1 MIKTFKP
8 LAVLLF
14 FVAGICQVKAQDTN
28 DNDNDNRSSQNE
40 NIVIHKKGPVKE
52 KVTVVIDSNNIT
64 INGKPVDDF
73 KSDDIDIIKEQS
85 PDMGFNISGDGDI
98 ALAPTYAPRIRT
110 FNNDMMRKIKTNSAF
125 LGVMSEKTD
134 QGAKIT

>member
-8 LAVLLF
+8 LAVLFF
-14 FVAGICQVKAQDTN
+14 FVAGICQLKAQDTN
-28 DNDNDNRSSQNE
+28 DNDNKSHDE

-73 KSDDIDIIKEQS
+73 KSDDIDIIKEES
-85 PDMGFNISGDGDI
+85 PDMGFNISGDHDF
-98 ALAPTYAPRIRT
+98 TMAPRIRS
-110 FNNDMMRKIKTNSAF
+110 FNNDMIRKIKTNTAF
-125 LGVMSEKTD
+125 LGVM
-134 QGAKIT
+134 

>member
-8 LAVLLF
+8 LAVLFF
-14 FVAGICQVKAQDTN
+14 FVAGICQLKAQDTN
-28 DNDNDNRSSQNE
+28 DNNNNNNNSSHDE

-73 KSDDIDIIKEQS
+73 KSDDIDIIKEEA
-85 PDMGFNISGDGDI
+85 PDLNFNFSGGNDFAI
-98 ALAPTYAPRIRT
+98 APRIRT
-110 FNNDMMRKIKTNSAF
+110 FNNDM
-125 LGVMSEKTD
+125 
-134 QGAKIT
+134 